1 LEQMPESRWRAFLLE
16 RPRTAKLATT
26 RKDGRPHI
34 APIWIDLDDDGS
46 IIFTTSST
54 SVKGRSIK
62 RDPRISMCVDDDRPP
77 FSYVVLEGVATTSE
91 DPEELLRGATRI
103 GGRYMGSGR
112 AEEFGR
118 RNGVAGEMLV
128 RLKPS
133 RVLAREG
140 ISD

>member
-1 LEQMPESRWRAFLLE
+1 MSEERWRAFLLE

-34 APIWIDLDDDGS
+34 APIWIAVDDDGA
-46 IIFTTSST
+46 IIFTTGAT
-54 SVKGRSIK
+54 SLKGRSIR

-77 FSYVVLEGVATTSE
+77 FSFVILEGTAEITE
-91 DPEELLRGATRI
+91 DPGEMLRAATRI
-103 GGRYMGSGR
+103 GGRYMGEDR

-118 RNGVAGEMLV
+118 RNGQSGEILV
-128 RLKPS
+128 KLKPS
-133 RVLAREG
+133 RVIAREG

>member
-1 LEQMPESRWRAFLLE
+1 MPEERWKAFLLE

-34 APIWIDLDDDGS
+34 APIWIAVDDDGA
-46 IIFTTSST
+46 IIFTTGADSL
-54 SVKGRSIK
+54 KGRSIR

-77 FSYVVLEGVATTSE
+77 FSFVILEGTAEITE
-91 DPEELLRGATRI
+91 DSDEMLRAATRI
-103 GGRYMGSGR
+103 GGRYMGEDR

-118 RNGVAGEMLV
+118 RNGQAGEILV
-128 RLKPS
+128 KLKPS
-133 RVLAREG
+133 RVIAREG

>member
-1 LEQMPESRWRAFLLE
+1 MPEERWRAFLLE

-34 APIWIDLDDDGS
+34 APIWIAIDDDGA
-46 IIFTTSST
+46 IIFTTGADSL
-54 SVKGRSIK
+54 KGRSIR

-77 FSYVVLEGVATTSE
+77 FSFVILEGTAEITE
-91 DPEELLRGATRI
+91 DSDEMLRAATRI
-103 GGRYMGSGR
+103 GGRYMGEDR

-118 RNGVAGEMLV
+118 RNGQAGEILV
-128 RLKPS
+128 KLKPS
-133 RVLAREG
+133 RVIAREG

>member
-1 LEQMPESRWRAFLLE
+1 MPEDWWRAFLLE

-91 DPEELLRGATRI
+91 NPEELLRGATRI
-103 GGRYMGSGR
+103 GGRYMGAGR

>member
-1 LEQMPESRWRAFLLE
+1 MEEMPEERWRAFLLE

-34 APIWIDLDDDGS
+34 APIWIDIDDDGS
-46 IIFTTSST
+46 IIFTTGAT
-54 SVKGRSIK
+54 SLKGRSIR
-62 RDPRISMCVDDDRPP
+62 RDPRIALCVDDDQPP
-77 FSYVVLEGVATTSE
+77 FSFVTLEGTAEISE
-91 DPEELLRGATRI
+91 DPDEMLRAATRI
-103 GGRYMGSGR
+103 GGRYMGRDR

-118 RNGVAGEMLV
+118 RNGCEGELLI

-133 RVLAREG
+133 RVIAREG

>member
-1 LEQMPESRWRAFLLE
+1 MPEDRWRAFLLE

-103 GGRYMGSGR
+103 GGRYMGAGR

>member
-1 LEQMPESRWRAFLLE
+1 
-16 RPRTAKLATT
+16 
-26 RKDGRPHI
+26 
-34 APIWIDLDDDGS
+34 
-46 IIFTTSST
+46 
-54 SVKGRSIK
+54 
-62 RDPRISMCVDDDRPP
+62 VDDDRPP

-103 GGRYMGSGR
+103 GGRYMGAGR

-128 RLKPS
+128 RLKPC

>member
-1 LEQMPESRWRAFLLE
+1 MPEDRWRAFLLE

-103 GGRYMGSGR
+103 GGRYMGAGR

-128 RLKPS
+128 RLKPC